1 REVSNARKKASL
13 QAKNYARKTREVS
26 NARKKA
32 KLQAKNYAR
41 NKRRA
46 KKGSNMENYNEKLKI
61 QLKEIEDLIAISNKN
76 LEKLHNAP
84 NRRVRIGKSNG
95 NYQYSWVDE
104 KTKKRIYIPKAQTED
119 LRKTVQRD
127 YEIKV
132 NKKLNALKRRIS
144 DFLRIYDIDE
154 VEKVYTNLSPARKRL
169 VIPIVETK
177 EEFIKR
183 WKSVKY
189 EPMAI
194 DENIEFVTANG
205 IKVRSKS
212 ELIIANMLEQKEIP
226 YRYEYPLF
234 LKGVGTVRPDFM
246 CLNIRTGKEYVW
258 EHFGMMDNIAYA
270 GRNISKI
277 QTYEQN
283 GYLAGKNMIM
293 TFETSA
299 NALNTSS
306 LRCVIE
312 EYLL

>member
-1 REVSNARKKASL
+1 
-13 QAKNYARKTREVS
+13 
-26 NARKKA
+26 
-32 KLQAKNYAR
+32 
-41 NKRRA
+41 
-46 KKGSNMENYNEKLKI
+46 MENYNEKLKI

-95 NYQYSWVDE
+95 NYQYSWFDE
-104 KTKKRIYIPKAQTED
+104 KTQKRIYIPKAQTED

-132 NKKLNALKRRIS
+132 NKKLNTLKRRIS

-154 VEKVYTNLSPARKRL
+154 VEKVYNNLSPARKRL

-194 DENIEFVTANG
+194 DDNIEFVTANG
-205 IKVRSKS
+205 VKVRSKS
-212 ELIIANMLEQKEIP
+212 ELIIANMLEQKGIP
-226 YRYEYPLF
+226 YRYEYPLM
-234 LKGVGTVRPDFM
+234 LKGAGTVRPDFM

-270 GRNISKI
+270 TKNINKI

-293 TFETSA
+293 TFETST

-306 LRCVIE
+306 LRCVLE

>member
-1 REVSNARKKASL
+1 
-13 QAKNYARKTREVS
+13 
-26 NARKKA
+26 
-32 KLQAKNYAR
+32 
-41 NKRRA
+41 
-46 KKGSNMENYNEKLKI
+46 MENYNEKLKI

-76 LEKLHNAP
+76 LEKLHNVP

-212 ELIIANMLEQKEIP
+212 ELIIANMLEQKGIP

-234 LKGVGTVRPDFM
+234 LK
-246 CLNIRTGKEYVW
+246 
-258 EHFGMMDNIAYA
+258 
-270 GRNISKI
+270 
-277 QTYEQN
+277 
-283 GYLAGKNMIM
+283 
-293 TFETSA
+293 
-299 NALNTSS
+299 
-306 LRCVIE
+306 
-312 EYLL
+312 